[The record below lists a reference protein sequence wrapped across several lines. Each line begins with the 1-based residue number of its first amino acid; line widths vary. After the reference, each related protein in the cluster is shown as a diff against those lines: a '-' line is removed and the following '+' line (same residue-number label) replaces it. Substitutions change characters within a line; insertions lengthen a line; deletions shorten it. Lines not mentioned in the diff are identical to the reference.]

1 MPRGKGIYDDEGAD
15 EAKESADQDRDAAT
29 TTEGDT
35 PDVAGTDQEPTA

>member
-15 EAKESADQDRDAAT
+15 EPKKSADQDRDAPT
-29 TTEGDT
+29 TDGDT

>member
-15 EAKESADQDRDAAT
+15 DSNEDRDAAT
-29 TTEGDT
+29 TEEDT